1 MGGLTFTT
9 TSAMMDEVDVI
20 ISSESLY
27 LNQSVLLFSVSVSFF
42 FFQSE
47 LIESQEKFKPSP
59 NYIKVRAIVWQKQ
72 GSFH

>member
-27 LNQSVLLFSVSVSFF
+27 LNQSVLFFLFLFLF
-42 FFQSE
+42 RFFQSE

-59 NYIKVRAIVWQKQ
+59 N
-72 GSFH
+72 

>member
-27 LNQSVLLFSVSVSFF
+27 LNQSVLFFLFLFLF
-42 FFQSE
+42 LFFQSE

-59 NYIKVRAIVWQKQ
+59 N
-72 GSFH
+72 